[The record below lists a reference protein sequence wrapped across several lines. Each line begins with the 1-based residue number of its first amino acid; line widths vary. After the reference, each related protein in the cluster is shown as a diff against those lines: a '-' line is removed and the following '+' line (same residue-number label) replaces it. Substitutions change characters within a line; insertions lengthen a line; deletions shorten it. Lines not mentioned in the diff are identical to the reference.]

1 MAFAPRRWIRGLL
14 APVVRRPRAGR
25 LLDYVRS
32 ERRTLRHGFVA
43 LLLGVVTSFVAGI
56 TLANITETLREL
68 PGLLILIPAVLG
80 MRGTIFGAMGARLG
94 TSTHVGLFEVTAER
108 TGVLYQNVYVAVVST
123 ISSSLYLA
131 VLAKLSALAFG
142 LPSIS
147 FLKFV
152 TISVVGGIIDSAIIL
167 VLTVGLSVLSYR
179 RRYDLDAVSTPV
191 VTAAADMLTVPV
203 LFLATFLTR
212 IEWLNTTLAVVCI
225 VLGLYAAVRGLL
237 TDLPIARRAF
247 IEMAAVI
254 MLTPLLDIL
263 AGTVIEAR
271 LHQFA
276 ALPALLLLVP
286 SFVASAGSL
295 GGILSSRLSSKLQL
309 GLISPTGLPQGL
321 AYLDATLV
329 VGFAIVV
336 FAFMGGIGYGYSALT
351 DTAHPGAGTMVLGT
365 LVAGMLA
372 TAIAIIVSYYVAVIT
387 TRFRLDPDNHSVPII
402 TSVMDLSGVIAF
414 ILTFTLFGVALN
426 V

>member
-1 MAFAPRRWIRGLL
+1 
-14 APVVRRPRAGR
+14 
-25 LLDYVRS
+25 
-32 ERRTLRHGFVA
+32 
-43 LLLGVVTSFVAGI
+43 
-56 TLANITETLREL
+56 
-68 PGLLILIPAVLG
+68 
-80 MRGTIFGAMGARLG
+80 
-94 TSTHVGLFEVTAER
+94 
-108 TGVLYQNVYVAVVST
+108 
-123 ISSSLYLA
+123 
-131 VLAKLSALAFG
+131 
-142 LPSIS
+142 
-147 FLKFV
+147 
-152 TISVVGGIIDSAIIL
+152 GGIIDSTIIL
-167 VLTVGLSVLSYR
+167 VLTVWLSVLSYR

-203 LFLATFLTR
+203 LFLATFLTK
-212 IEWLNTTLAVVCI
+212 IGWLNTTLAIVCI
-225 VLGLYAAVRGLL
+225 VLGLYAAIRGFV

-351 DTAHPGAGTMVLGT
+351 DTAHPGAGTMIFGT
-365 LVAGMLA
+365 LVAGMMA
-372 TAIAIIVSYYVAVIT
+372 TVIAIIVSYYAAIIT

-426 V
+426 A